1 MTDQSFN
8 EFSAFVLYIDP
19 EYAQIA
25 RSAPKS
31 MILNMKGHSI
41 ILLKTYPFQQ
51 ETLQLV
57 VHLVF
62 FFH

>member
-8 EFSAFVLYIDP
+8 KSSAFVLYFDP

-31 MILNMKGHSI
+31 MIRDIEGLPNKYLAK
-41 ILLKTYPFQQ
+41 LLYMGFKFDINCSSTI
-51 ETLQLV
+51 TS
-57 VHLVF
+57 
-62 FFH
+62 